1 MKKNFIFA
9 LLVFAPLLI
18 TSCNSKEST
27 NQPTDTLKPTE
38 TAKPTEQIV
47 HATDLLVEF
56 DNAQKIGEVYQVIE
70 GDEVTFRYTITPTG
84 AIEKDVAITST
95 NTSITISDNKVKFN
109 KKENSVVLKFSLN
122 GTEIAKELTFKV
134 ISQED
139 ALKAN
144 LATIKKNTEALSK
157 KASEYT
163 LTKSENGTETSET
176 HSRFKNEY
184 LLTTSK
190 GITISRQI
198 KENNYLKYRLID
210 GSLKEFEKVELTN
223 DNRNEYFNLVNSFD
237 MDRYKSI
244 SDYVFGQKGLLYGK
258 NGFLNADLST
268 TFKFSTENAKEIVLF
283 NQFTTTDAMDPT
295 YKIYH
300 KEKLTLS
307 LSEALG
313 AINKFTYTVE
323 DFNDEKM
330 EGTASSTSTTTLE
343 IKKTADALGENEAA
357 IKESDFYYKE
367 IAVSLGNAGNK
378 FYKGQS
384 YPLVITNSNNKASSL
399 IDNINVTVTNK
410 DETSDVVIA
419 TYNEKT
425 NTIETKNLGTALI
438 KVTTASG
445 ETKSLEM
452 TVEKTP
458 VRAIRINSEG
468 GEIKGGS
475 SINLTAE
482 ILPSEADQTYNAYL
496 DEAGKK
502 LATLERSTK
511 GFYTLTANENVEDG
525 QRIEVT
531 FVTEGLNEDGNKLT
545 STITFITKKKEQAAT
560 TVEAKLLGNWAVDDD
575 SDYTGSTLE
584 FRSTGRAKLSI
595 SSWGMVDYCIFDWN
609 KDGNPIYKDGTF
621 HQLNSDDE
629 TDLMDPDQAYYE
641 LQNVVLEGDN
651 VKITMLST
659 DFNETFEMIFVKQ

>member
-27 NQPTDTLKPTE
+27 NQPTETVKPTE

-56 DNAQKIGEVYQVIE
+56 DNAQKTGAVYQVIE

-210 GSLKEFEKVELTN
+210 GSLKEFEKRELTN

-237 MDRYKSI
+237 MDGYKSI

-258 NGFLNADLST
+258 NGFLNAD
-268 TFKFSTENAKEIVLF
+268 
-283 NQFTTTDAMDPT
+283 
-295 YKIYH
+295 
-300 KEKLTLS
+300 
-307 LSEALG
+307 
-313 AINKFTYTVE
+313 
-323 DFNDEKM
+323 
-330 EGTASSTSTTTLE
+330 
-343 IKKTADALGENEAA
+343 
-357 IKESDFYYKE
+357 
-367 IAVSLGNAGNK
+367 
-378 FYKGQS
+378 
-384 YPLVITNSNNKASSL
+384 
-399 IDNINVTVTNK
+399 
-410 DETSDVVIA
+410 
-419 TYNEKT
+419 
-425 NTIETKNLGTALI
+425 
-438 KVTTASG
+438 
-445 ETKSLEM
+445 
-452 TVEKTP
+452 
-458 VRAIRINSEG
+458 
-468 GEIKGGS
+468 
-475 SINLTAE
+475 
-482 ILPSEADQTYNAYL
+482 
-496 DEAGKK
+496 
-502 LATLERSTK
+502 
-511 GFYTLTANENVEDG
+511 
-525 QRIEVT
+525 
-531 FVTEGLNEDGNKLT
+531 
-545 STITFITKKKEQAAT
+545 
-560 TVEAKLLGNWAVDDD
+560 
-575 SDYTGSTLE
+575 
-584 FRSTGRAKLSI
+584 
-595 SSWGMVDYCIFDWN
+595 
-609 KDGNPIYKDGTF
+609 
-621 HQLNSDDE
+621 
-629 TDLMDPDQAYYE
+629 
-641 LQNVVLEGDN
+641 
-651 VKITMLST
+651 
-659 DFNETFEMIFVKQ
+659 